1 MSTFSTSNPN
11 NVQARSL
18 WIGDIEYWMDE
29 GFIINIFQEVGK
41 FINKVIILLFT
52 LLF

>member
-1 MSTFSTSNPN
+1 MNNIN

-29 GFIINIFQEVGK
+29 GFIIKLFEGVGK
-41 FINKVIILLFT
+41 
-52 LLF
+52 